1 MWSIEINE
9 EASEEEIESAL
20 LSVIDFDYVRECVG
34 RLRIVEEKY
43 GPFKEIKEK
52 TEQTPEGDPT
62 KVLNNNGDWTCEG
75 ISSLDPL
82 KVWTLYNDPLNA
94 YSFISPGYSEKPG
107 KFNIV
112 SWFISSSAVQDIDKD
127 LVPTTEFYISLCDES
142 GEVVSDY
149 RMDLWDLVS
158 VQELSESAILGG
170 LYF

>member
-52 TEQTPEGDPT
+52 TEQTPAGDPT

-75 ISSLDPL
+75 ISGLDPL
-82 KVWTLYNDPLNA
+82 KV
-94 YSFISPGYSEKPG
+94 
-107 KFNIV
+107 
-112 SWFISSSAVQDIDKD
+112 SSCY
-127 LVPTTEFYISLCDES
+127 ENN
-142 GEVVSDY
+142 
-149 RMDLWDLVS
+149 
-158 VQELSESAILGG
+158 
-170 LYF
+170 